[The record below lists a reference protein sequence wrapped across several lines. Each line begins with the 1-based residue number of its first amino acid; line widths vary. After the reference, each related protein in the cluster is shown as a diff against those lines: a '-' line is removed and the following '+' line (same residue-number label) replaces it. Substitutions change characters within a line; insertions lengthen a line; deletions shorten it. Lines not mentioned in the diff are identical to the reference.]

1 MGDHEPFRLSVDRA
15 KCEGHGMCEQVAPGL
30 IRLNDDAEP
39 LFDLDDI
46 ESAHRPLAEAAVQAC
61 PVAALTV
68 HSTPT
73 SVTQRAQELHE
84 PPGLRNG
91 APLSHG

>member
-30 IRLNDDAEP
+30 IHLNDDAEP
-39 LFDLDDI
+39 LFDHDDI
-46 ESAHRPLAEAAVQAC
+46 EPAQRPMAEAAVQAC
-61 PVAALTV
+61 PVAALTM
-68 HSTPT
+68 HSTQIG
-73 SVTQRAQELHE
+73 VTQRAQDLRE